1 MKQLPTL
8 QERITLIQNEI
19 RGVVSQSGVTQW
31 EIQFMKDLQQRD
43 IAFGSPKQNEVLAGI
58 ERKVFKEEE

>member
-8 QERITLIQNEI
+8 QERITRIQNEI

-31 EIQFMKDLQQRD
+31 ELQFMKDLQQRD